1 VNRPKVPGRTRW
13 YRSSGRRRALALAT
27 SLLVHGA
34 ALLLLLGP
42 QAPPAAPPVDAE
54 PIAVEF
60 IESPPAKVEPAPP
73 PEPAPA
79 EPTSPA
85 RRRLQREPRAEAPAP
100 GAEETPAGIPSE
112 PATAEPGGT
121 LDMRAPP
128 ASLTLDYDAVD
139 RLSRDGVIDRPQL
152 PLGLPGRK
160 PRGPSFGDKVA
171 ALARN
176 DQARRNVERGDVHP
190 QAYDYMRGAQRLF
203 RPDPEIVYRDQ
214 RAPNTVGRS
223 LKLWAKGAFNMVRP
237 WQTIDELDRERWSR
251 DPHRQGPEDIFK
263 YHNGWMKGTEQAGRP
278 MACLVCLV
286 MRPGEPAKVELA
298 ASSGNKEVD
307 RAAMEALERT
317 AQRRPTD
324 PEVRKQRSCYR
335 FSVTVI
341 RIPPVPVVGCSFDE
355 AALTASC
362 YYPTKKMTRTQVHL
376 ESVDYDG

>member
-1 VNRPKVPGRTRW
+1 MVPGRTRW
-13 YRSSGRRRALALAT
+13 YRSPGRRRVLALAT

-34 ALLLLLGP
+34 ALLLLL
-42 QAPPAAPPVDAE
+42 APRPLLPPPTTDAE

-60 IESPPAKVEPAPP
+60 IETPPAEVEPAPAP
-73 PEPAPA
+73 LPEPAPA

-85 RRRLQREPRAEAPAP
+85 RRRPQREPRAEAPAP
-100 GAEETPAGIPSE
+100 GADETPAEIPSE
-112 PATAEPGGT
+112 PAAAEPGGT

-152 PLGLPGRK
+152 PLGRPSGK
-160 PRGPSFGDKVA
+160 PRGPSFGEKVA

-176 DQARRNVERGDVHP
+176 DEARRNVERGDVHP

-203 RPDPEIVYRDQ
+203 RPDPDIVYRDE

-223 LKLWAKGAFNMVRP
+223 LKQWGRGALQAVLP
-237 WQTIDELDRERWSR
+237 WTDVEELDRERESR
-251 DPHRQGPEDIFK
+251 APHRQGPEDMFK
-263 YHNGWMKGTEQAGRP
+263 KYNGWTKGTEKAARP

-286 MRPGEPAKVELA
+286 IRPGEIASVELA
-298 ASSGNKEVD
+298 ASSGSKEVD
-307 RAAMEALERT
+307 RAAVEALERT

-335 FSVTVI
+335 FSVKVI
-341 RIPPVPVVGCSFDE
+341 RIPPVPIVGCSFDE

-362 YYPTKKMTRTQVHL
+362 YYPTKKLTKTQVHL

>member
-1 VNRPKVPGRTRW
+1 MNRPKVPGRTRW
-13 YRSSGRRRALALAT
+13 YRSPGRRRALALAT

-34 ALLLLLGP
+34 ALLLMLAPRPPRTEP
-42 QAPPAAPPVDAE
+42 QVEAE
-54 PIAVEF
+54 PIVVEF
-60 IESPPAKVEPAPP
+60 IESPTPDIETPPAPEAR
-73 PEPAPA
+73 PEPPP
-79 EPTSPA
+79 PT
-85 RRRLQREPRAEAPAP
+85 RRRSFRAEAPAAPETAP
-100 GAEETPAGIPSE
+100 GRDTPERSTTEAPV
-112 PATAEPGGT
+112 EPGSP

-160 PRGPSFGDKVA
+160 PRGPSFGEKVA
-171 ALARN
+171 AMARN
-176 DQARRNVERGDVHP
+176 DEARRNVERGDVHP

-203 RPDPEIVYRDQ
+203 RPDPEVVYRDQ

-223 LKLWAKGAFNMVRP
+223 LNQWARGAVRAILP
-237 WQTIDELDRERWSR
+237 WQTIEELDRERESR
-251 DPHRQGPEDIFK
+251 DPHRQGPEDKFRK
-263 YHNGWMKGTEQAGRP
+263 YNGWTKGTEKAARP

-286 MRPGEPAKVELA
+286 IRPGETASVELA

-307 RAAMEALERT
+307 RAAVEALERT

-324 PEVRKQRSCYR
+324 PEVRRQRSCYR

-341 RIPPVPVVGCSFDE
+341 RIPPVPMVGCSFDE